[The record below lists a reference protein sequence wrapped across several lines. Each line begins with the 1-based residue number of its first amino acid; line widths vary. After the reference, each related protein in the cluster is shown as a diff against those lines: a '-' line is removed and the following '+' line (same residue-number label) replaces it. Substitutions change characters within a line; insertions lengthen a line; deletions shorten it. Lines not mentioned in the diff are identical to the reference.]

1 MDRNNIAERY
11 RKDRNAMKNG
21 YYDYEEWL
29 EERLIEAEAE
39 LKKLRVGN
47 VVGQSEQLPFDFVK
61 WYSGMEEQKILN
73 AYKRWQKEKG

>member
-39 LKKLRVGN
+39 LKKLRVGD
-47 VVGQSEQLPFDFVK
+47 VVGQIEQLPTA
-61 WYSGMEEQKILN
+61 EEL
-73 AYKRWQKEKG
+73 EKGWKDLENSGLDKPLEKWD

>member
-39 LKKLRVGN
+39 LKKLRVGD
-47 VVGQSEQLPFDFVK
+47 VVGQSEQLK
-61 WYSGMEEQKILN
+61 AEQKAYTAGYNEGANEAATEILN
-73 AYKRWQKEKG
+73 R